1 MRRPPSRFLEVVS
14 LLLGTLATVVL
25 AVGVVAPT
33 AALAEDATPTDSAD
47 SAEEGEGADPNISEE
62 NPGTVLCTLQDDNL
76 DNISGMV
83 VTDEGILAVE
93 AGDVATLTIH
103 TIDAEDC
110 STTSNTYGINPVD
123 PQDMAVASDGTIFVA
138 DIGTNEA
145 TRQWITLEQFTPGQ
159 RNVTAWRMT
168 YPGNELP
175 HAEAFLLDA
184 NDKPIIIAQDGAS
197 AGIYVP
203 TGEMVADTTQNLP
216 ELSKVGEFTP
226 QNTGTSNPMGQ
237 IGNSLVTG
245 AAKSPDGSK
254 VVIRTVSDAYEFEV
268 GADGDIVK
276 AITEGTPL
284 VTRLPGEG
292 SNSGAIAY
300 SLDGESFLTLGK
312 KEAGATENV
321 SLLSY
326 PRHQP
331 PPDDPVDEG
340 PPPGSGEKGFLDS
353 LTFSELTRIVS
364 AVGVVGLV
372 LAIAGIVGIR
382 RARRR
387 RREEEEWDD
396 YYDDDY
402 DDDRRGRGRRGGRG
416 GRGGRDG
423 YGRGYGDYDEGY
435 GYGPQGYDSG
445 YADAGYGAGGYGA
458 DGYGD
463 GYGGDGYAGAP
474 G

>member
-1 MRRPPSRFLEVVS
+1 
-14 LLLGTLATVVL
+14 
-25 AVGVVAPT
+25 
-33 AALAEDATPTDSAD
+33 
-47 SAEEGEGADPNISEE
+47 
-62 NPGTVLCTLQDDNL
+62 
-76 DNISGMV
+76 
-83 VTDEGILAVE
+83 
-93 AGDVATLTIH
+93 
-103 TIDAEDC
+103 
-110 STTSNTYGINPVD
+110 
-123 PQDMAVASDGTIFVA
+123 
-138 DIGTNEA
+138 
-145 TRQWITLEQFTPGQ
+145 
-159 RNVTAWRMT
+159 
-168 YPGNELP
+168 
-175 HAEAFLLDA
+175 

-474 G
+474 GYGGGQYGADQYGGDQYGGQQGYDPYGQPHYGADQYGGQQHYGADQYGGQGYGDQYGGQYGGYGYEDDFDPMHDPRRR